1 MRNMLVLKVKA
12 VIDDDR
18 NLKDR
23 VRDRKKFRSSFLFDL
38 VPV

>member
-1 MRNMLVLKVKA
+1 VRNMLVLKVKA